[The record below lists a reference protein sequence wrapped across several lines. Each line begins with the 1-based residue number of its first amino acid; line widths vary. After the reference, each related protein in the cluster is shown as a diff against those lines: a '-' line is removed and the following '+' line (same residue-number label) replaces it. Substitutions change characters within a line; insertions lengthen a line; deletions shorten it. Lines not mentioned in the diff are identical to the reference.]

1 MVIIIQ
7 FWLINQLTLN
17 TYARLEDM
25 ITVIIAGGSGTR
37 LWPLS
42 TSGNPKQLLKLT
54 NDYTMVQNTYNR
66 STTFSKEIF
75 VVPDVSHAH
84 LLREQLPVLDDAHC
98 VVEPGRRGTANC
110 IVAALAHISKM
121 GVDKDEPI
129 AFISADHHVRDI
141 EGFARSF
148 ALAADASRTK
158 KTIALIGIEPTFPAT
173 GFGYIERSDELSD
186 IAGVHTVERFKE
198 KPDFETAREYMQSG
212 RYLWNCG
219 YFVGSINTFLKE
231 MKANAPGLAQNYEK
245 LSAIKDPQSSEYE
258 DTYLSFENEVI
269 DIALI
274 ERAKDLVVVPA
285 SFDWMDVGNF
295 NDLHAANEL
304 DQLNNYVSGMNI
316 HSIDVENAYIR
327 NEEHDKPVVVIGMDN
342 VVVVNTADGILVSR
356 KDLSPKVG
364 EIAKKIQNS

>member
-1 MVIIIQ
+1 MQHPIQ
-7 FWLINQLTLN
+7 ACYTGK
-17 TYARLEDM
+17 M

-42 TSGNPKQLLKLT
+42 TSNNPKQLLKLT

-66 STTFSKEIF
+66 ATTFSKEIF

-84 LLREQLPVLDDAHC
+84 LLRDQLRVLDDSHC

-121 GVDKDEPI
+121 DIDKDEPI
-129 AFISADHHVRDI
+129 AFISADHHVRDVA
-141 EGFARSF
+141 GFARTFSV
-148 ALAADASRTK
+148 AGDVSTSKGR
-158 KTIALIGIEPTFPAT
+158 IALIGIEPTFPAT
-173 GFGYIERSDELSD
+173 GFGYIERSEELGDTPGAYS
-186 IAGVHTVERFKE
+186 VESFKE

-212 RYLWNCG
+212 HYLWNCG
-219 YFVGSINTFLKE
+219 YFVGSVNTFLKE
-231 MKANAPGLAQNYEK
+231 MKENAPKLAENYDK
-245 LSAIKDPQSSEYE
+245 LCAIDDSESQEYK
-258 DTYLSFENEVI
+258 DTYLGFENEVI

-274 ERAKDLVVVPA
+274 ERAKELVVVPA

-304 DQLNNYVSGMNI
+304 DQLSNYVQGENI
-316 HSIDVENAYIR
+316 HSTDVENGYIR
-327 NEEHDKPVVVIGMDN
+327 NEEPEKPVVVIGMDN
-342 VVVVNTADGILVSR
+342 VVVVNTKDGILVSR

-364 EIAKKIQNS
+364 DIAKKIQAS